1 LFVLFFFLCATVTH
15 EDIEDNCTD
24 IEDQNPKALMFWQR
38 WPERRETDGLPSEA
52 RDGGVGAA
60 YGRESKRDSK
70 AERERERRGGRGGGM
85 EGGGG
90 AVLRVGQTSSSR

>member
-1 LFVLFFFLCATVTH
+1 
-15 EDIEDNCTD
+15 
-24 IEDQNPKALMFWQR
+24 MFWQR

-70 AERERERRGGRGGGM
+70 AEREKEGEGRRDGRGRGSSL
-85 EGGGG
+85 EGGTD
-90 AVLRVGQTSSSR
+90 LMQ